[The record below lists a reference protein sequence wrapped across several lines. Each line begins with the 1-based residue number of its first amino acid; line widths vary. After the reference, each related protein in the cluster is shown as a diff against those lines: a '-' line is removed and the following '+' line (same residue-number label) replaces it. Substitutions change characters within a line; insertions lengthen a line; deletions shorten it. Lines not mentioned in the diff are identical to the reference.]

1 VIIDGHPIGAS
12 HPPFVIAEMSANHN
26 GDLDR
31 AIKLIDA
38 AVEAGAD
45 AVKLQAYDPVHLAVA
60 RGGIDK
66 KLDKGP
72 WAGWTLGDL
81 YQQAHTP
88 RAWFPVLFEHAERA
102 GITIFSSVFSEEE
115 VDFLNQL
122 GAPAFK
128 ISSFDFGNLPLISRA
143 ARTFK
148 PLLMS
153 TGMATD
159 ADIRAAQIAAANL
172 NENIAYLHCVSAY
185 PTPIEEANLRRVE
198 AFVER
203 FSRHGWATGFSDHTL
218 GNDTAIGA
226 VALGACIIEKH
237 LTLSR
242 SDGGLDAEFSCEP
255 DELKALVTS
264 VRNVWKACQEPSGS
278 VEDAHRDLRVVR
290 AA

>member
-1 VIIDGHPIGAS
+1 MNIDGHPIGTS

-26 GDLDR
+26 GDLAR
-31 AIKLIDA
+31 ALKLIDA
-38 AVEAGAD
+38 AVAAGAD
-45 AVKLQAYDPVHLAVA
+45 AIKLQAYDPVHLAVA

-81 YQQAHTP
+81 YSQAHTP

-128 ISSFDFGNLPLISRA
+128 ISSFDLTNLALIRKTAATGKPLII
-143 ARTFK
+143 
-148 PLLMS
+148 S
-153 TGMATD
+153 TGMGTTKEIGEA
-159 ADIRAAQIAAANL
+159 IVAAEIAGPDLAL
-172 NENIAYLHCVSAY
+172 LHCVSDY
-185 PTPIEEANLRRVE
+185 PCLIEDANIQRIQYLRCIFQVP
-198 AFVER
+198 V
-203 FSRHGWATGFSDHTL
+203 GFSDHTL
-218 GNDTAIGA
+218 GNDATIGG

-237 LTLSR
+237 LTLAR

-255 DELKALVTS
+255 HELKALVAS
-264 VRNVWKACQEPSGS
+264 AQNVWKACQEPSGTA
-278 VEDAHRDLRVVR
+278 EAYTDLRVQ

>member
-1 VIIDGHPIGAS
+1 MIVDGHPIGTS
-12 HPPFVIAEMSANHN
+12 HPVFVIAEMSCNHN

-38 AVEAGAD
+38 AVEAGAS
-45 AVKLQAYDPVHLAVA
+45 AVKLQSYDPVHLAVA
-60 RGGIDK
+60 RGGLDK

-128 ISSFDFGNLPLISRA
+128 ISSFEAGDRKLIAKA
-143 ARTFK
+143 ASTEK
-148 PLLMS
+148 PVIIS
-153 TGMATD
+153 TGMARNDEVRQALVATID
-159 ADIRAAQIAAANL
+159 NGGSSAAL
-172 NENIAYLHCVSAY
+172 LHCVSAY
-185 PTPIEEANLRRVE
+185 PCPIEEANIGRVSELRHTFLAPV
-198 AFVER
+198 
-203 FSRHGWATGFSDHTL
+203 GFSDHTL
-218 GNDTAIGA
+218 GNDAAIGA

-255 DELKALVTS
+255 HELKALVTS
-264 VRNVWKACQEPSGS
+264 VNNVWKACQEPSGS